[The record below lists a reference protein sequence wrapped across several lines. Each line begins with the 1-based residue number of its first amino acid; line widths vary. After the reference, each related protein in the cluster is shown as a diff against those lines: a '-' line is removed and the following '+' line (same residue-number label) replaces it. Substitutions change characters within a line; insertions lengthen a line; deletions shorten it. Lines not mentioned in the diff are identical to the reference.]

1 MKNKQQTP
9 QRNLRRFAL
18 WGGDLEKERFV
29 LRGGT
34 LRFIF
39 SERFVL
45 RIIYGLGIPRLSENV
60 FFSIDDLKSGLYI
73 IPLPPLQVV
82 N

>member
-1 MKNKQQTP
+1 MKNKQKTP

-18 WGGDLEKERFV
+18 WGGLEKERFV

-34 LRFIF
+34 LRFVF

-45 RIIYGLGIPRLSENV
+45 RIILLRLSRAQMEHLDSESDACQKGPSV
-60 FFSIDDLKSGLYI
+60 LVL
-73 IPLPPLQVV
+73 
-82 N
+82 